1 MRSCS
6 FRYSDTSH
14 HTKSS
19 HDDHQQRIRV
29 TACHHPLV
37 DQVLNV
43 IQKKFSDGEF
53 YFIVELPTGHRQ
65 LLAQRH
71 TEAVTFTEFPPSP
84 SLRFSPGSLR
94 ALARM
99 VNTLQQP
106 PESRDGAS
114 VSTAA
119 VEPVSRRRST
129 PSA

>member
-1 MRSCS
+1 MTASIEDLMI
-6 FRYSDTSH
+6 RY
-14 HTKSS
+14 
-19 HDDHQQRIRV
+19 QR
-29 TACHHPLV
+29 L
-37 DQVLNV
+37 Q
-43 IQKKFSDGEF
+43 FSDGEL

-71 TEAVTFTEFPPSP
+71 TEAVTLTEAPISP
-84 SLRFSPGSLR
+84 GSRFSPGSLR

-99 VNTLQQP
+99 VSTLQPQ